1 LRRRPRRGT
10 MPPTG
15 RRPDGVTMTPIVVV
29 VLLVIGAVIA
39 VDAVR
44 QRRILARR
52 AIDLRGS
59 VAARLAAP
67 GDPILPDALARALAD
82 PAATAAHVYQ
92 RLAESLEVADMRPRL
107 RDGCEVKIFRLRWGN
122 DYAMLARDDRE
133 LHYRL
138 EVWEAELLPKL
149 DGTRTVGELV
159 VERMEEGGGLDAEPV
174 TDLVLA
180 LYTGGFLDPAPIP
193 TDELIADRLDPSS
206 PARKK
211 LKRFGKT
218 LSIDWKGADRLV
230 RFCYRYLLRPF
241 FWWPITVISGVI
253 AIAGLVAFLDV
264 AVDKRFSLG
273 GESAAAE
280 SAILLALAFFLTF
293 MHELGHAVVI
303 SRYDRKVKSAGFM
316 IYFGAPAF
324 FVEATD
330 SLMLERRQRILQSSA
345 GPFTEL
351 VIAGLAGLAVFLFP
365 GGFLADLLYKF
376 ALLNYLVIFLNLI
389 PLLELDGYWILSD
402 LIQVPDLR
410 PRSLQ
415 FIQHDLWHKVRTR
428 EKLTPQE
435 WGLGAY
441 GSAGIAFTIFSFW
454 TGYLFWEVIFADLIV
469 SLWNG
474 GIGSRILLVLLGA
487 FLAGPVVRGLL
498 NLIRVSL
505 RRVGGLIRGVRF
517 RLETTWRVEAAELI
531 DALPAFDDLPEDVL
545 SDLAGRVRSRI
556 LRAGE
561 PVFRQG
567 DQPDAFYVV
576 RTGSVQVEDEDPDT
590 GDTRVLRTMTR
601 GESFGEM
608 GLLGSHRRQAT
619 VRAVDEVELFV
630 VDKSTFDRLLAEDMR
645 APEFGHTMQ
654 ALAELRE
661 LPVFSGLDSEQ
672 LTVILEH
679 GGWITVSPGDE
690 VITQGEP
697 GDRFYAIGSGRA
709 EIVKDG
715 VVRDAATKGMYVG
728 EVALLRDVPRTA
740 TVVARTHMR
749 LFALDRDGFELVVA
763 DAFRRG
769 TLRPAADRIWQH

>member
-1 LRRRPRRGT
+1 
-10 MPPTG
+10 
-15 RRPDGVTMTPIVVV
+15 MTPIVLV
-29 VLLVIGAVIA
+29 VLFSIGIVIA
-39 VDAVR
+39 VDSLR
-44 QRRILARR
+44 QRRIR
-52 AIDLRGS
+52 ATRSIDLTGLVTTRLADTRPALLQGS
-59 VAARLAAP
+59 LDRALVEPPAVAADVYRRLT
-67 GDPILPDALARALAD
+67 D
-82 PAATAAHVYQ
+82 V
-92 RLAESLEVADMRPRL
+92 LEVANQRPRL
-107 RDGCEVKIFRLRWGN
+107 RDGCEVKIFQLRWGN
-122 DYAMLARDDRE
+122 DYAMLARVDRE
-133 LHYRL
+133 MHYRL
-138 EVWEAELLPKL
+138 EVWEAEMLPKM
-149 DGTRTVGELV
+149 DGSRTVGELV
-159 VERMEEGGGLDAEPV
+159 VERMGEGEGLDAEPV

-180 LYTGGFLDPAPIP
+180 LHSGGFLEPVPID

-206 PARKK
+206 PGRKK

-230 RFCYRYLLRPF
+230 RFCYRNLLRPF
-241 FWWPITVISGVI
+241 FWWPVALVSGVV

-264 AVDKRFSLG
+264 AVARDFSLG
-273 GESAAAE
+273 GHSAAIESAV
-280 SAILLALAFFLTF
+280 LLALAFFLTF

-316 IYFGAPAF
+316 IYFGSPAF

-330 SLMLERRQRILQSSA
+330 SLMLDRRQRILQSSA

-351 VIAGLAGLAVFLFP
+351 VIAGLAGLGVFLFP
-365 GGFLADLLYKF
+365 EGPMADLLYKF
-376 ALLNYLVIFLNLI
+376 AFLNYLVISLNLI

-415 FIQHDLWHKVRTR
+415 FIQHDLWHKLRTK

-435 WGLGAY
+435 WGLGGY
-441 GSAGIAFTIFSFW
+441 GFAGIAFTIFSFY
-454 TGYLFWEVIFADLIV
+454 TAYIFWQEIFGELV
-469 SLWNG
+469 LSLWRG
-474 GIGSRILLVLLGA
+474 GIGSKFLLFLLGA
-487 FLAGPVVRGLL
+487 FLAGPVIRGLL
-498 NLIRVSL
+498 NLMRSLL
-505 RRVGGLIRGVRF
+505 RRIGGVIRAIRF
-517 RLETTWRVEAAELI
+517 RLETSWRIEAAELI

-545 SDLAGRVRSRI
+545 SDLAGRVRLRI

-567 DQPDAFYVV
+567 DRPDAFYIV
-576 RTGSVQVEDEDPDT
+576 RRGTVQIEDEDPDT

-608 GLLGSHRRQAT
+608 GLLGAHRRQAT
-619 VRAVDEVELFV
+619 VRAMDQVELFV
-630 VDKSTFDRLLAEDMR
+630 VDKGTFDRLLAEDMR
-645 APEFGHTMQ
+645 APDFGHTMQ

-661 LPVFSGLDSEQ
+661 LAVFAGLDSEQ

-679 GGWITVSPGDE
+679 GAWITAGPGDAL
-690 VITQGEP
+690 ITQGDP
-697 GDRFYAIGSGRA
+697 GDRFYAVASGRA
-709 EIVKDG
+709 EVIRDG
-715 VVRDAATKGMYVG
+715 EPVGSVGKGRYFG

-740 TVVARTHMR
+740 TVTASTSMR

>member
-1 LRRRPRRGT
+1 
-10 MPPTG
+10 MPTIILFVLF
-15 RRPDGVTMTPIVVV
+15 GVGLI
-29 VLLVIGAVIA
+29 IA
-39 VDAVR
+39 VDGLR
-44 QRRILARR
+44 QRRIRATR
-52 AIDLRGS
+52 AIDLRGLMTT
-59 VAARLAAP
+59 RLAEPTA
-67 GDPILPDALARALAD
+67 PILATALERALAGSPVVRAD
-82 PAATAAHVYQ
+82 VYV
-92 RLAESLEVADMRPRL
+92 RLAGALEIADQRPRM

-138 EVWEAELLPKL
+138 EVWEAELLPKM
-149 DGTRTVGELV
+149 DGSRTVGELV

-180 LYTGGFLDPAPIP
+180 LYSGGFLDPAPIP

-206 PARKK
+206 PGRKK

-230 RFCYRYLLRPF
+230 RFNYRYVLRPF
-241 FWWPITVISGVI
+241 FWWPVALISGMV
-253 AIAGLVAFLDV
+253 AVAGLIAFLDV
-264 AVDKRFSLG
+264 AIARDFKLG
-273 GESAAAE
+273 SQNAAVE

-330 SLMLERRQRILQSSA
+330 SLMLDRRQRILQSSA

-351 VIAGLAGLAVFLFP
+351 VIAGVAGLAVFLFP
-365 GGFLADLLYKF
+365 DGPLADLLYKF

-415 FIQHDLWHKVRTR
+415 FAQHDFWHKLRAR
-428 EKLTPQE
+428 ERLTPQE
-435 WGLGAY
+435 WGLGGYAV
-441 GSAGIAFTIFSFW
+441 AGIAFTIFSFI
-454 TGYLFWEVIFADLIV
+454 TAFIFWQVIFGELI
-469 SLWNG
+469 STLWRG
-474 GIGSRILLVLLGA
+474 KIGSKILLFLLAA
-487 FLAGPVVRGLL
+487 FLAGPVIRGLL
-498 NLIRVSL
+498 NLIRLLL
-505 RRVGGLIRGVRF
+505 RRIGGLVRAVRF

-531 DALPAFDDLPEDVL
+531 DELPAFEDLPEDVL
-545 SDLAGRVRSRI
+545 SDLAGRVRLRI

-576 RTGSVQVEDEDPDT
+576 RTGTVQIEDEDPET
-590 GDTRVLRTMTR
+590 GDTRVLRTMMR

-619 VRAVDEVELFV
+619 VRALDEVELFE
-630 VDKSTFDRLLAEDMR
+630 VDKGTFDRLLAEDMR
-645 APEFGHTMQ
+645 APDFGHTMQ

-661 LPVFSGLDSEQ
+661 LPVFSSLDSEQ

-679 GGWITVSPGDE
+679 GGWVSAGPGDAL
-690 VITQGEP
+690 VTQGEP
-697 GDRFYAIGSGRA
+697 GDRFYVIASGRA
-709 EIVKDG
+709 EVLRDG
-715 VVRDAATKGMYVG
+715 TSVGSLGKGRYFG

-740 TVVARTHMR
+740 TVTASTPMR

>member
-1 LRRRPRRGT
+1 
-10 MPPTG
+10 MPT
-15 RRPDGVTMTPIVVV
+15 IILF
-29 VLLVIGAVIA
+29 VLLAVGLIIA
-39 VDAVR
+39 VDTLR
-44 QRRILARR
+44 QRRFRVTR
-52 AIDLRGS
+52 AIDLRGL
-59 VAARLAAP
+59 VTARLAEP
-67 GDPILPDALARALAD
+67 TPPILATALERALAE
-82 PAATAAHVYQ
+82 PASVEANVYS
-92 RLAESLEVADMRPRL
+92 RLTDSLEIADQRPRM

-138 EVWEAELLPKL
+138 EVWEAEMLPKM
-149 DGTRTVGELV
+149 DGSRTVGELV
-159 VERMEEGGGLDAEPV
+159 VERMGEGGGLDAEPV

-180 LYTGGFLDPAPIP
+180 LHEGGFLDPAPIP
-193 TDELIADRLDPSS
+193 TDELIVDRLDPSS
-206 PARKK
+206 PGRKK

-230 RFCYRYLLRPF
+230 RFSYRYVLRPF
-241 FWWPITVISGVI
+241 FWWPVAIVSGVI
-253 AIAGLVAFLDV
+253 AIAGLIAFLDV
-264 AVDKRFSLG
+264 AAARDFSLG
-273 GESAAAE
+273 GHSAAVE

-293 MHELGHAVVI
+293 MHELGHSVVI
-303 SRYDRKVKSAGFM
+303 ARYDRKVKSAGFM
-316 IYFGAPAF
+316 IYFGSPAF

-330 SLMLERRQRILQSSA
+330 SLMLERPQRILQSSA

-351 VIAGLAGLAVFLFP
+351 VIAGVASIGLFFFP
-365 GGFLADLLYKF
+365 SSPIADLLYKF

-402 LIQVPDLR
+402 LIQVPELR

-415 FIQHDLWHKVRTR
+415 FIQHDLWHKARTKER
-428 EKLTPQE
+428 LTPQE

-441 GSAGIAFTIFSFW
+441 GFAGIAFTIFSFITAFIW
-454 TGYLFWEVIFADLIV
+454 WREIFGELIL
-469 SLWNG
+469 SLWRG
-474 GIGSRILLVLLGA
+474 KIGSKILLFLLAA
-487 FLAGPVVRGLL
+487 FLAGPVIRGLL
-498 NLIRVSL
+498 NLIRSLL
-505 RRVGGLIRGVRF
+505 RRVAGVFRAIRF
-517 RLETTWRVEAAELI
+517 RIETSWRVEAAELI
-531 DALPAFDDLPEDVL
+531 DELPAFDDLPEEVL
-545 SDLAGRVRSRI
+545 SDLAGRVRLRI

-561 PVFRQG
+561 PIFRQG

-576 RTGSVQVEDEDPDT
+576 RKGTVQIEDEDPET
-590 GDTRVLRTMTR
+590 GDTRLLRTMGR

-619 VRAVDEVELFV
+619 VRALDEVELFE

-645 APEFGHTMQ
+645 APAFGHTMQ

-661 LPVFSGLDSEQ
+661 LPVFAGLDSEQ

-679 GGWITVSPGDE
+679 GAWITTAPGE
-690 VITQGEP
+690 ALITQGAP
-697 GDRFYAIGSGRA
+697 GDRFFAVASGRA
-709 EIVKDG
+709 EVTRDG
-715 VVRDAATKGMYVG
+715 APVGSVGKGRYFG

-740 TVVARTHMR
+740 TVTASTPMR

>member
-1 LRRRPRRGT
+1 
-10 MPPTG
+10 
-15 RRPDGVTMTPIVVV
+15 MTPIVLAVLVV
-29 VLLVIGAVIA
+29 SALVIA
-39 VDAVR
+39 VDSVR
-44 QRRILARR
+44 QRRIR
-52 AIDLRGS
+52 ASRSIDLRGL
-59 VAARLAAP
+59 VTARLAEPTA
-67 GDPILPDALARALAD
+67 PILATALERALAERPPLQTD
-82 PAATAAHVYQ
+82 VYV
-92 RLAESLEVADMRPRL
+92 RLADSLEIADQRPRM

-138 EVWEAELLPKL
+138 EVWEAELLPKM
-149 DGTRTVGELV
+149 DGSRTVGELV
-159 VERMEEGGGLDAEPV
+159 VERMAEGGGLDAEPV

-180 LYTGGFLDPAPIP
+180 LYSGGFLDPAPIA

-206 PARKK
+206 PGRKK

-230 RFCYRYLLRPF
+230 RFSYRYILRPF
-241 FWWPITVISGVI
+241 FSWPVALVSGVF
-253 AIAGLVAFLDV
+253 AIAGLIAFLDV
-264 AVDKRFSLG
+264 AIARDFELG
-273 GESAAAE
+273 SENAAVE

-330 SLMLERRQRILQSSA
+330 SLMLDRRQRILQSSA

-351 VIAGLAGLAVFLFP
+351 VIAGVAGLAVYLFP
-365 GGFLADLLYKF
+365 GGPLADLLYKF
-376 ALLNYLVIFLNLI
+376 ALLNYFVIFLNLI

-415 FIQHDLWHKVRTR
+415 FVQHDLWHRVRAR
-428 EKLTPQE
+428 ERLTAQE
-435 WGLGAY
+435 LGLGGYAI
-441 GSAGIAFTIFSFW
+441 AGIAFTIFSFFTAFIFW
-454 TGYLFWEVIFADLIV
+454 KVIFWELIL
-469 SLWNG
+469 SLWRG
-474 GIGSRILLVLLGA
+474 KIGSKILLFLLAA
-487 FLAGPVVRGLL
+487 FLTGPVIRGLL
-498 NLIRVSL
+498 NLLRLLV
-505 RRVGGLIRGVRF
+505 RRVGGLVRAVRF

-531 DALPAFDDLPEDVL
+531 DDLPAFDDLPEDVL
-545 SDLAGRVRSRI
+545 SDLAGRVHLRI

-576 RTGSVQVEDEDPDT
+576 RTGTVQIEDEDPET
-590 GDTRVLRTMTR
+590 GDTRVLRTMAR

-608 GLLGSHRRQAT
+608 GLLGGHRRQAT
-619 VRAVDEVELFV
+619 VRAVDEVELFSI
-630 VDKSTFDRLLAEDMR
+630 DKGTFDRLLAEDMR
-645 APEFGHTMQ
+645 APDFGHTMQ

-661 LPVFSGLDSEQ
+661 LSIFHGLDSEQ
-672 LTVILEH
+672 LNAILEH
-679 GGWITVSPGDE
+679 GEWITAAHGDE
-690 VITQGEP
+690 LVTQGEP
-697 GDRFYAIGSGRA
+697 GDRFYVIESGKA
-709 EIVKDG
+709 EIIRDG
-715 VVRDAATKGMYVG
+715 VVLDAVSKGMYFG

-740 TVVARTHMR
+740 TVVAGTPMR

>member
-1 LRRRPRRGT
+1 
-10 MPPTG
+10 
-15 RRPDGVTMTPIVVV
+15 MTPIVLV
-29 VLLVIGAVIA
+29 VLLFIAVVIA
-39 VDAVR
+39 VDSVR
-44 QRRILARR
+44 QRRVRATR
-52 AIDLRGS
+52 AIDLRGLVTS
-59 VAARLAAP
+59 RLAAP
-67 GDPILPDALARALAD
+67 TAPILRDALARALVERPTSKAD
-82 PAATAAHVYQ
+82 VYT
-92 RLAESLEVADMRPRL
+92 RLAHSLEVAEQRPRM
-107 RDGCEVKIFRLRWGN
+107 RDGCEVRIFKLRWGN

-138 EVWEAELLPKL
+138 EVWEAELLPKM
-149 DGTRTVGELV
+149 DGSRTVGELV
-159 VERMEEGGGLDAEPV
+159 VEQMEGGGGLDAEPI

-180 LYTGGFLDPAPIP
+180 LYSGGFLDPAPLP

-206 PARKK
+206 PGRKK

-241 FWWPITVISGVI
+241 FWWPVAAVSGVV
-253 AIAGLVAFLDV
+253 AIAGLLAFVDV
-264 AVDKRFSLG
+264 AAGKGFGLG

-293 MHELGHAVVI
+293 MHELGHSVVI

-316 IYFGAPAF
+316 IYFGSPAF

-330 SLMLERRQRILQSSA
+330 SLMLDRRQRILQSST

-351 VIAGLAGLAVFLFP
+351 VIAGVAGLAVYLFP
-365 GGFLADLLYKF
+365 GGPLADLLYKF

-415 FIQHDLWHKVRTR
+415 FIQHDLWHKARTR

-441 GSAGIAFTIFSFW
+441 GFAGIAFTIFSFW
-454 TGYLFWEVIFADLIV
+454 TASLFWKLIFKDLVI

-474 GIGSRILLVLLGA
+474 GLGSRVLLVLLVA
-487 FLAGPVVRGLL
+487 FLAGPVIRGLL
-498 NLIRVSL
+498 NLIRSL
-505 RRVGGLIRGVRF
+505 VRRAGGVIRAIRF
-517 RLETTWRVEAAELI
+517 RLETSWRVEAAELI

-545 SDLAGRVRSRI
+545 SDLAGRVR
-556 LRAGE
+556 LRVVRPGE

-567 DQPDAFYVV
+567 DRPDAFYIV
-576 RTGSVQVEDEDPDT
+576 RRGTVQIEDEHPET
-590 GDTRVLRTMTR
+590 GDTRVLRTMMR

-619 VRAVDEVELFV
+619 VRAVDDVELFAV
-630 VDKSTFDRLLAEDMR
+630 EKGTFDRLLAEDMR
-645 APEFGHTMQ
+645 APDFGHTMQ

-661 LPVFSGLDSEQ
+661 LSVFQGLDSEQ
-672 LTVILEH
+672 LNRILEH
-679 GGWITVSPGDE
+679 GEWITAAHGDRL
-690 VITQGEP
+690 VTQGEP
-697 GDRFYAIGSGRA
+697 GDRFYAVESGRA
-709 EIVKDG
+709 EIVRDG
-715 VVRDAATKGMYVG
+715 AVIDSVSKGMYFG

-740 TVVARTHMR
+740 TVVAVTPMR
-749 LFALDRDGFELVVA
+749 VFALDREGFELAVA

>member
-1 LRRRPRRGT
+1 
-10 MPPTG
+10 MPT
-15 RRPDGVTMTPIVVV
+15 IILF
-29 VLLVIGAVIA
+29 VLFAVGLIIA
-39 VDAVR
+39 VDGLR
-44 QRRILARR
+44 QRRIR
-52 AIDLRGS
+52 ATRDIDLRGL
-59 VAARLAAP
+59 VTTRLAEPTA
-67 GDPILPDALARALAD
+67 PILATALERALAER
-82 PAATAAHVYQ
+82 PAVRADVYV
-92 RLAESLEVADMRPRL
+92 RLAGALEIADQRPRM

-138 EVWEAELLPKL
+138 EVWEAELLPKM
-149 DGTRTVGELV
+149 DGSRTVGELV

-180 LYTGGFLDPAPIP
+180 LYSGGFLDPAPIP
-193 TDELIADRLDPSS
+193 TDELIVDRLDPSS
-206 PARKK
+206 PGRKK

-230 RFCYRYLLRPF
+230 RFSYRYVLRPF
-241 FWWPITVISGVI
+241 FWWPIALISGVV
-253 AIAGLVAFLDV
+253 AIAGLIAFLDV
-264 AVDKRFSLG
+264 AIARNFELG
-273 GESAAAE
+273 SQDAAVE

-330 SLMLERRQRILQSSA
+330 SLMLDRRQRILQSSA

-351 VIAGLAGLAVFLFP
+351 VIAGVAGLAVFLFP
-365 GGFLADLLYKF
+365 GGPLADLLYKF

-415 FIQHDLWHKVRTR
+415 FVQHDLWHKLRAR
-428 EKLTPQE
+428 ERLTPQE
-435 WGLGAY
+435 WGLGGYAV
-441 GSAGIAFTIFSFW
+441 AGIAFTIFSFI
-454 TGYLFWEVIFADLIV
+454 TAFIFWQVIFGELILT
-469 SLWNG
+469 LWRG
-474 GIGSRILLVLLGA
+474 KIGSKILLFLLA
-487 FLAGPVVRGLL
+487 VFLAGPVIRGLL
-498 NLIRVSL
+498 NLLRVLL
-505 RRVGGLIRGVRF
+505 RRVGGLVRTIRF

-531 DALPAFDDLPEDVL
+531 DELPAFDDLPEDVL
-545 SDLAGRVRSRI
+545 SDLAGRVHLKI

-567 DQPDAFYVV
+567 DRPDAFYVV
-576 RTGSVQVEDEDPDT
+576 RTGIVQIEDEDPET
-590 GDTRVLRTMTR
+590 GDTRVLRTMSR

-619 VRAVDEVELFV
+619 VRALGEVELFEV
-630 VDKSTFDRLLAEDMR
+630 NKGTFDRLLAEDMR
-645 APEFGHTMQ
+645 APDFGHTMQ

-661 LPVFSGLDSEQ
+661 LPVFRALDSEQ

-679 GGWITVSPGDE
+679 GVWITAAPGE
-690 VITQGEP
+690 ALITQGAA
-697 GDRFYAIGSGRA
+697 GDRFYAIASGRA
-709 EIVKDG
+709 E
-715 VVRDAATKGMYVG
+715 VVRDGTSVGSLGRGRYFG
-728 EVALLRDVPRTA
+728 EVALLRDVTRTA
-740 TVVARTHMR
+740 TVTASTPMR

>member
-1 LRRRPRRGT
+1 
-10 MPPTG
+10 
-15 RRPDGVTMTPIVVV
+15 MTPIVLA
-29 VLLVIGAVIA
+29 VLVFIALVIA
-39 VDAVR
+39 VDSVR
-44 QRRILARR
+44 QRRIR
-52 AIDLRGS
+52 ATRSIDLRGL
-59 VAARLAAP
+59 VTARLAEPAA
-67 GDPILPDALARALAD
+67 PILASALERALAEHPPVQTD
-82 PAATAAHVYQ
+82 LYV
-92 RLAESLEVADMRPRL
+92 RLADSLEIADQRPRM

-138 EVWEAELLPKL
+138 EVWEAELLPKM
-149 DGTRTVGELV
+149 DGSRTVGELV
-159 VERMEEGGGLDAEPV
+159 VERMGEGGGLDAEPV

-180 LYTGGFLDPAPIP
+180 LYSGGFLVPAPIP

-206 PARKK
+206 PGRKK

-230 RFCYRYLLRPF
+230 RFSYRYVLRPF
-241 FWWPITVISGVI
+241 FWWPIALISAVV
-253 AIAGLVAFLDV
+253 AIAGLIAFLDV
-264 AVDKRFSLG
+264 AIAREFRLG
-273 GESAAAE
+273 EQNAAVE

-330 SLMLERRQRILQSSA
+330 SLMLDRRQRILQSSA

-351 VIAGLAGLAVFLFP
+351 VIAGVAGLAVFFFP
-365 GGFLADLLYKF
+365 SGPLADLLYKF
-376 ALLNYLVIFLNLI
+376 ALLNYVVIFLNLI

-415 FIQHDLWHKVRTR
+415 FVQHDLWHKFR
-428 EKLTPQE
+428 ERERLTPQE
-435 WGLGAY
+435 WGLGGYAI
-441 GSAGIAFTIFSFW
+441 AGIAFTIFSFV
-454 TGYLFWEVIFADLIV
+454 TAYFFWQVIFGELV
-469 SLWNG
+469 QSLWRGNL
-474 GIGSRILLVLLGA
+474 GSKILLVLLAA
-487 FLAGPVVRGLL
+487 FLAGPVIRGLL
-498 NLIRVSL
+498 NLL
-505 RRVGGLIRGVRF
+505 RLLVRRIGGLVRAIRF

-531 DALPAFDDLPEDVL
+531 DELPAFDDLPEDLL
-545 SDLAGRVRSRI
+545 SDLAGRVRLRI

-567 DQPDAFYVV
+567 DRPDAFYVV
-576 RTGSVQVEDEDPDT
+576 RTGTVQIEDEDPET
-590 GDTRVLRTMTR
+590 GDTRVLRTMSR

-608 GLLGSHRRQAT
+608 GLLGGHRRQAT
-619 VRAVDEVELFV
+619 VRAVNEVELFG
-630 VDKSTFDRLLAEDMR
+630 VDKGTFDRLLAEDMR
-645 APEFGHTMQ
+645 APDFGHTMQ

-661 LPVFSGLDSEQ
+661 LSVFHGLDSEQ
-672 LTVILEH
+672 LNAILEH
-679 GGWITVSPGDE
+679 GEWITAAHGDE
-690 VITQGEP
+690 LVTQGEP
-697 GDRFYAIGSGRA
+697 GDRFYVIESGKA

-715 VVRDAATKGMYVG
+715 VVLDAVSKGMYFG
-728 EVALLRDVPRTA
+728 EVALLRNVPRTA
-740 TVVARTHMR
+740 TVVAATPMR